1 MRIFYIFLVRYSK
14 VYHAFYK
21 PRLYQALL
29 CCGLYAYIF
38 LCVKRFYCM
47 SKKTFC
53 HCVDCKCS
61 AYCFYSNNRKEID
74 YTLLDSVVIDAACR
88 SAHCHFMSD
97 ITPAPTT
104 WQGYE
109 PCSRFEFLFRKY
121 LPQISRDLEVAEV
134 VAKKFGLPPV
144 FKKFLTEYL
153 PDYLTNKE
161 DIYVQNCLM
170 MIDRVLAI
178 TNF

>member
-1 MRIFYIFLVRYSK
+1 
-14 VYHAFYK
+14 
-21 PRLYQALL
+21 
-29 CCGLYAYIF
+29 
-38 LCVKRFYCM
+38 M

-53 HCVDCKCS
+53 HCIDCKCS
-61 AYCFYSNNRKEID
+61 LYCFYSNHREEID
-74 YTLLDSVVIDAACR
+74 YTLLDSVVIDTACHI
-88 SAHCHFMSD
+88 AHCQFMND
-97 ITPAPTT
+97 TTVAPTV

-134 VAKKFGLPPV
+134 VAKKFGLPPI

-153 PDYLTNKE
+153 PNYLTNKD

>member
-1 MRIFYIFLVRYSK
+1 
-14 VYHAFYK
+14 
-21 PRLYQALL
+21 
-29 CCGLYAYIF
+29 
-38 LCVKRFYCM
+38 M

-53 HCVDCKCS
+53 HCIDCKCS
-61 AYCFYSNNRKEID
+61 LYCFYSNHREEID
-74 YTLLDSVVIDAACR
+74 YTVLDSVVIDAACHI
-88 SAHCHFMSD
+88 AHCQFMND
-97 ITPAPTT
+97 TTAAPTV

-134 VAKKFGLPPV
+134 VAKKFGLPPI

-153 PDYLTNKE
+153 PNYLANKD

>member
-1 MRIFYIFLVRYSK
+1 
-14 VYHAFYK
+14 
-21 PRLYQALL
+21 
-29 CCGLYAYIF
+29 
-38 LCVKRFYCM
+38 M

-53 HCVDCKCS
+53 HCIDCKCS
-61 AYCFYSNNRKEID
+61 LYCFYSNHREEID
-74 YTLLDSVVIDAACR
+74 YTVLDSIVIDAACHI
-88 SAHCHFMSD
+88 AHCQFMND
-97 ITPAPTT
+97 TTAAPTV

-134 VAKKFGLPPV
+134 VAKKFGLPSI
-144 FKKFLTEYL
+144 FKEFLTEYL
-153 PDYLTNKE
+153 PNYLTNKD

>member
-1 MRIFYIFLVRYSK
+1 
-14 VYHAFYK
+14 
-21 PRLYQALL
+21 
-29 CCGLYAYIF
+29 
-38 LCVKRFYCM
+38 M
-47 SKKTFC
+47 STKTFC
-53 HCVDCKCS
+53 YCANCKCS
-61 AYCFYSNNRKEID
+61 GYCFYSNNRKEID
-74 YTLLDSVVIDAACR
+74 YKLLDSIVIDTACHI
-88 SAHCHFMSD
+88 AHCQFISD
-97 ITPAPTT
+97 TTPAPEG

-109 PCSRFEFLFRKY
+109 PGSRFEFLFRKY

-153 PDYLTNKE
+153 PDYLTNKD

>member
-1 MRIFYIFLVRYSK
+1 
-14 VYHAFYK
+14 
-21 PRLYQALL
+21 
-29 CCGLYAYIF
+29 
-38 LCVKRFYCM
+38 M

-53 HCVDCKCS
+53 HCIDCKCS
-61 AYCFYSNNRKEID
+61 LYCFYSNHREEID
-74 YTLLDSVVIDAACR
+74 YTLLDSVVIDAACHI
-88 SAHCHFMSD
+88 AHCQFMND
-97 ITPAPTT
+97 TTAAPTV

-134 VAKKFGLPPV
+134 VAKKFGLPPI

-153 PDYLTNKE
+153 PNYLTNKD

-178 TNF
+178 VNF

>member
-1 MRIFYIFLVRYSK
+1 
-14 VYHAFYK
+14 
-21 PRLYQALL
+21 
-29 CCGLYAYIF
+29 
-38 LCVKRFYCM
+38 M

-53 HCVDCKCS
+53 HCIDCKCS
-61 AYCFYSNNRKEID
+61 LYCFYSNHREEID
-74 YTLLDSVVIDAACR
+74 YTLLDSVVIDASCHI
-88 SAHCHFMSD
+88 AHCQFMND
-97 ITPAPTT
+97 TTAAPTV

-121 LPQISRDLEVAEV
+121 LPQLSRDLEVAEV
-134 VAKKFGLPPV
+134 VAKKLGLPPV
-144 FKKFLTEYL
+144 FKKFITEYL
-153 PDYLTNKE
+153 PNYLTNKD

>member
-1 MRIFYIFLVRYSK
+1 
-14 VYHAFYK
+14 
-21 PRLYQALL
+21 
-29 CCGLYAYIF
+29 
-38 LCVKRFYCM
+38 M

-53 HCVDCKCS
+53 HCIDCKCS
-61 AYCFYSNNRKEID
+61 LYCFYSNHREEID
-74 YTLLDSVVIDAACR
+74 YTVLDSIVIDAACHI
-88 SAHCHFMSD
+88 AHCQFMSD
-97 ITPAPTT
+97 TTAAPTV

-121 LPQISRDLEVAEV
+121 LPQLSRDLEVAEV

-153 PDYLTNKE
+153 PNYLTNKD
-161 DIYVQNCLM
+161 DIYVQNCLI
-170 MIDRVLAI
+170 MIDRVLAV

>member
-1 MRIFYIFLVRYSK
+1 
-14 VYHAFYK
+14 
-21 PRLYQALL
+21 
-29 CCGLYAYIF
+29 
-38 LCVKRFYCM
+38 M

-61 AYCFYSNNRKEID
+61 AYCFYSNHREEID
-74 YTLLDSVVIDAACR
+74 YTVLDSVVIDAACHI
-88 SAHCHFMSD
+88 AHCHFMSD
-97 ITPAPTT
+97 ITSAPTV

-134 VAKKFGLPPV
+134 VAKKFGLPPI

-153 PDYLTNKE
+153 PNYLTNKD